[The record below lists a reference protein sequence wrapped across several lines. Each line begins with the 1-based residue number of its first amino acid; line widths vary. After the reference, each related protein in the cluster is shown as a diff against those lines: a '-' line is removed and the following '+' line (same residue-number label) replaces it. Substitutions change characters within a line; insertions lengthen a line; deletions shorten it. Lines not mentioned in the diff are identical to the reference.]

1 MSAIQFLWINLLS
14 DVAPA
19 LALAVEPPE
28 RDVMS
33 RSPRDPAAAMLSRST
48 LLGIGT
54 DAGVLAATTLSVH
67 ALALARYGGGA
78 RATTMAFS
86 TLTSAQLLHALT
98 YRSRGAGPSSSTGVS
113 LLPAVVGA
121 TLAMQLAAMALPPLR
136 GILGLT
142 PLAVTDWAVVAGAA
156 ALPFVLK
163 ELRRQG
169 EGNGTAT
176 KGPGSPIAPTSCSI

>member
-1 MSAIQFLWINLLS
+1 
-14 DVAPA
+14 
-19 LALAVEPPE
+19 
-28 RDVMS
+28 MS

-98 YRSRGAGPSSSTGVS
+98 YRSRGAGPSSSLWLFMEPSKT
-113 LLPAVVGA
+113 
-121 TLAMQLAAMALPPLR
+121 
-136 GILGLT
+136 
-142 PLAVTDWAVVAGAA
+142 
-156 ALPFVLK
+156 
-163 ELRRQG
+163 
-169 EGNGTAT
+169 
-176 KGPGSPIAPTSCSI
+176 

>member
-1 MSAIQFLWINLLS
+1 
-14 DVAPA
+14 
-19 LALAVEPPE
+19 
-28 RDVMS
+28 
-33 RSPRDPAAAMLSRST
+33 MLSTST
-48 LLGIGT
+48 LLGIGA
-54 DAGVLAATTLSVH
+54 DAGVLAATTLGVH

-98 YRSRGAGPSSSTGVS
+98 YRSRRAVASSSTGAS
-113 LLPAVVGA
+113 MLSAVVGG

-136 GILGLT
+136 GMLGLT
-142 PLAVTDWAVVAGAA
+142 PLAVTDWALVAGAA

-169 EGNGTAT
+169 EDNGIAT
-176 KGPGSPIAPTSCSI
+176 EGTSSAAAPTSRSI